1 MADSTF
7 SFDLAAAAWD
17 GPGVAAAASSDALLI
32 EGLRAGDDRA
42 YEELIM
48 RFQQPVYNI
57 VYRLLTDPSDSADV
71 VQEVFIKVFRSI
83 SGFRSQSSLKTWVYR
98 IAVNEAHN
106 QRRWFSRK
114 RGHETGLEEEQGEG
128 GVTYEQVLSDH
139 APSPFELA
147 SDEETRV
154 AIERALQNVKPAFR
168 EALVLREIEGLSYE
182 EIAEVLEINI
192 NTVKTRIVR
201 GRHSLRELLTGKLFH
216 AGAGAVAGARKQHH
230 QPRHQSEN
238 RQHEDRP
245 DENAVMGAASL

>member
-17 GPGVAAAASSDALLI
+17 GPGSVAASSSSSSDALLI
-32 EGLRAGDDRA
+32 EGLRAGEDRA
-42 YEELIM
+42 YEELIT

-114 RGHETGLEEEQGEG
+114 RGHETGLEDEQGEG
-128 GVTYEQVLSDH
+128 ITYEQLLPDH

-147 SDEETRV
+147 SDQETRA
-154 AIERALQNVKPAFR
+154 AIEQALQNVKPAFR

-182 EIAEVLEINI
+182 EIADVLDINI

-201 GRHSLRELLTGKLFH
+201 GRHSLREQLAGKLCGG
-216 AGAGAVAGARKQHH
+216 GAH
-230 QPRHQSEN
+230 QPLLHHHNQP
-238 RQHEDRP
+238 QHEDRP
-245 DENAVMGAASL
+245 ENAVMGAASL

>member
-17 GPGVAAAASSDALLI
+17 GPGSAAAVSSDALLI

-42 YEELIM
+42 YEELIT

-57 VYRLLTDPSDSADV
+57 VFRLLTDPSDTADV

-114 RGHETGLEEEQGEG
+114 RGHETGLEDEQGD
-128 GVTYEQVLSDH
+128 GVTYEQLLPDH

-147 SDEETRV
+147 SDQETRA
-154 AIERALQNVKPAFR
+154 AIEQALQNVKPAFR
-168 EALVLREIEGLSYE
+168 EALVLREIEGLGYE
-182 EIAEVLEINI
+182 EIAEVLDINI

-201 GRHSLRELLTGKLFH
+201 GRHSLREQLSGRLFQP
-216 AGAGAVAGARKQHH
+216 AAVH
-230 QPRHQSEN
+230 QQSQSHQ
-238 RQHEDRP
+238 EDRP
-245 DENAVMGAASL
+245 ENAVMGAASL